1 MLISEARAAAED
13 WVSRHAAG
21 TPWFHSAHYAGS
33 TVGVPGDS
41 PLRPGSDIDVVVVT
55 SSPGHGPKPGKIL
68 HRSVLLEVSYRSWE
82 RLADPAAVLSSYHL
96 APAFHVDSVIADP
109 SGELRSLQ
117 RTVAESF
124 TDIRWVRARC
134 GGAVRHSEQ
143 FLARLSPSA
152 PLHDQ
157 VTCWLFGTGVMAHV
171 LLVAALRNPT
181 VRLRY
186 QAVRQMLGDYGMPD
200 RYEGLL
206 AHLCPPEF
214 GADQAEQMV
223 TDLAEVFDRAV
234 DAARSPF
241 PFSADITAHGRPIA
255 IDAARRLL
263 TAGEHREAVFWMI
276 ATYARCQQILEV
288 DGSEGDRRACTQ
300 RLRAALSQIGISS
313 YSDLAA
319 RADAVTRALPGLFRT
334 AEDIMSA
341 NCEIID
347 R

>member
-1 MLISEARAAAED
+1 M
-13 WVSRHAAG
+13 
-21 TPWFHSAHYAGS
+21 
-33 TVGVPGDS
+33 
-41 PLRPGSDIDVVVVT
+41 VT
-55 SSPGHGPKPGKIL
+55 SSSGHGPKPGKII
-68 HRSVLLEVSYRSWE
+68 HRDTLLEVSYRSWE
-82 RLADPAAVLSSYHL
+82 RLADPEAVLGSYHL

-124 TDIRWVRARC
+124 ADIRWVRERC
-134 GGAVRHSEQ
+134 RGAVRHSEQ
-143 FLARLSPSA
+143 FLARLAPSA
-152 PLHDQ
+152 PLHEQ

-186 QAVRQMLGDYGMPD
+186 QAVRQVLGDYGMPE

-214 GADQAEQMV
+214 GAEQAEQML
-223 TDLAEVFDRAV
+223 TDLAEVFDRAAE
-234 DAARSPF
+234 AAHSPF
-241 PFSADITAHGRPIA
+241 PFSADITAHSRPIA
-255 IDAARRLL
+255 IDATRGLIV
-263 TAGEHREAVFWMI
+263 AGEHREAVFWMI
-276 ATYARCQQILEV
+276 ATYARCLQVLAV

-300 RLRAALSQIGISS
+300 RLRAALSQIGISCA
-313 YSDLAA
+313 SDLAA

-341 NCEIID
+341 NRAILD